1 MDGVWK
7 EGSLPRNYQKSKA
20 LAIASLAF
28 IAIAAVFAPSTRAQ
42 AQGRGPMAAPQSA
55 KPAFRATHYE
65 ISAILTP
72 VNQLLTA
79 HAKVD
84 FTATDTSRTV
94 RAELHQNLKVTA
106 VTDAAGKPLT
116 YDRDPLNPIVVVVTL
131 ADAVAPG
138 QSVTLNFDYLGPL
151 SNEENSPVPGLR
163 LASIR
168 NDGAYLLL
176 PSRWFPLTFYPSNRY
191 TAVFKIQV
199 PNNFLVAGS
208 GKTGPPDLVFEKV
221 EAPQQIRPGA
231 PPPAP
236 VAQKVFTFRDD
247 REENSGTFA
256 AGPYQMTPVEAGGL
270 KFSVLTFASSTQTAQ
285 LYGQD
290 AVKILT
296 EFSDSIGPLAD
307 PGMTIAEFPDLSV
320 AGFAGP
326 GLALVSQHQWD
337 PRGNTR
343 LLSRLIASQWFGV
356 GVMPASAADTWVT
369 DGLSSYCEVLYAGE
383 ANGKEAEDVAI
394 EEFAVGALMYE
405 NASPVTQAD
414 QLKPYTSEYL
424 SVVQDK
430 GALIFH
436 MINGMIGDELF
447 KPLLRDFYTR
457 FNGRNARVLDFE
469 NLAQEY
475 ADYKAAGRLPAPP
488 PQKLSPNAPPPAPPP
503 ATQTLTPFFAQWL
516 TSTGVPEFDVPYTV
530 YRTAKGFQV
539 IGKVKQNIDTFSM
552 PVEIEVETEGNPE
565 FKTIQ
570 VVGAET
576 PFEIDTFGRPKPG
589 GVLIDP
595 HDYMLKA
602 SPVLRIRAVIARGES
617 LAEVGKFVEAIN
629 EYQKALDIQKNNG
642 LALFRMGEA
651 FFFQKNYT
659 ASANSFRSALGGETD
674 TSTKWITCWS
684 HVYMG
689 KIYDVTGQRERA
701 VNEYRQ
707 AKNCRDTTSGVQTEA
722 DKYISQPYKEGQ

>member
-1 MDGVWK
+1 M
-7 EGSLPRNYQKSKA
+7 
-20 LAIASLAF
+20 
-28 IAIAAVFAPSTRAQ
+28 AP
-42 AQGRGPMAAPQSA
+42 PQSA

-65 ISAILTP
+65 INAVLTP
-72 VNQLLTA
+72 ATQLLVA
-79 HAKVD
+79 HAKVT
-84 FTATDTSRTV
+84 FVASDTSRLV
-94 RAELHQNLKVTA
+94 QAELHQNLKVTA
-106 VTDAAGKPLT
+106 VTDAANKPVNFE
-116 YDRDPLNPIVVVVTL
+116 RDPRNPIMVQVTL
-131 ADAVAPG
+131 NDVVAPG
-138 QSVTLNFDYLGPL
+138 QSVTLDFDYGGPL

-176 PSRWFPLTFYPSNRY
+176 PARWFPLTFFPSNRF

-199 PNNFLVAGS
+199 PNDFLVAGS
-208 GKTGPPDLVFEKV
+208 GKTGPPELAYEKTT
-221 EAPQQIRPGA
+221 APPVIRPGA
-231 PPPAP
+231 PPPVP
-236 VAQKVFTFRDD
+236 VAQKIFTFRDD
-247 REENSGTFA
+247 REENSGSFA
-256 AGPYQMTPVEAGGL
+256 AGPYQLTPVDAGGIKL
-270 KFSVLTFASSTQTAQ
+270 SVLTYASSAQAAQ

-290 AVKILT
+290 AAKIIT
-296 EFSDSIGPLAD
+296 EFSDTIGPLAD

-320 AGFAGP
+320 AGFSAP
-326 GLALVSQHQWD
+326 GLALISQHQWD
-337 PRGNTR
+337 PRGNTP

-369 DGLSSYCEVLYAGE
+369 DGLSTYCGALYAGE
-383 ANGKEAEDVAI
+383 AFGQADEDKAI

-405 NASPVTQAD
+405 NALPITQAD

-436 MINGMIGDELF
+436 MIDAMIGADLF

-457 FNGRNARVLDFE
+457 FNGRNAKVVDFE

-475 ADYKAAGRLPAPP
+475 ADYKAAGRTPVSAAT
-488 PQKLSPNAPPPAPPP
+488 KLSPNAAPPAPPP
-503 ATQTLTPFFAQWL
+503 ATQSLTPFFAQWIS
-516 TSTGVPEFDVPYTV
+516 STGVPEFVVPYTV

-539 IGKVKQNIDTFSM
+539 IGKIKQNIDTFSM
-552 PVEIEVETEGNPE
+552 PVEVEVQTEGNPE

-602 SPVLRIRAVIARGES
+602 SPNLRIRAIIARGES
-617 LAEVGKFVEAIN
+617 QAEVGKFVEAIN
-629 EYQKALDIQKNNG
+629 EYQRALDIQKNNG

-674 TSTKWITCWS
+674 ASTRWIGCWS

-689 KIYDVTGQRERA
+689 KIYDITGQRERA

-707 AKNCRDTTSGVQTEA
+707 AKNCRDNSGGVQSEA

>member
-1 MDGVWK
+1 MRWIFPK
-7 EGSLPRNYQKSKA
+7 FSFWA
-20 LAIASLAF
+20 LAPVAF
-28 IAIAAVFAPSTRAQ
+28 FILAAVIAPAARAQ
-42 AQGRGPMAAPQSA
+42 GGRGPMIAPQAS

-65 ISAILTP
+65 INAILTP
-72 VNQLLTA
+72 ANQLIEA

-84 FTATDTSRTV
+84 FTASDTSRTV
-94 RAELHQNLKVTA
+94 LVELHQNLKISA
-106 VTDAAGKPLT
+106 VTDAAGKPVAFE
-116 YDRDPLNPIVVVVTL
+116 RDSRNPLVVQVTL
-131 ADAVAPG
+131 NDPVAAG
-138 QSVTLNFDYLGPL
+138 QSVSLNFDYGGPL

-168 NDGAYLLL
+168 ADGAYLLL
-176 PSRWFPLTFYPSNRY
+176 PARWFPLTFYPSNRY

-199 PNNFLVAGS
+199 PNDFLVAGS
-208 GKTGPPDLVFEKV
+208 GKTGPPELVYEKAA
-221 EAPQQIRPGA
+221 APPVIRPGA

-236 VAQKVFTFRDD
+236 VAQKVFTFHDD
-247 REENSGTFA
+247 RAENSGSFA
-256 AGPYQMTPVEAGGL
+256 AGPYQLTPVDAAGVKL
-270 KFSVLTFASSTQTAQ
+270 SVLTFASSTQTAQ

-290 AVKILT
+290 AAKIIT
-296 EFSDSIGPLAD
+296 EFSDSIGPLQD
-307 PGMTIAEFPDLSV
+307 PTMTIAEFPDLSV

-356 GVMPASAADTWVT
+356 AVMPASAADTWVT
-369 DGLSSYCEVLYAGE
+369 DGLASYCEALYAGE
-383 ANGKEAEDVAI
+383 ANGKDAEDSAV
-394 EEFAVGALMYE
+394 EDFAVGALMYE
-405 NASPVTQAD
+405 NASPITQAD

-436 MINGMIGDELF
+436 MINAQIGDELF
-447 KPLLRDFYTR
+447 KPLLRDFYAR
-457 FNGRNARVLDFE
+457 FSGRNAKVVDFE

-475 ADYKAAGRLPAPP
+475 ADYKAAGRTPGVVAA
-488 PQKLSPNAPPPAPPP
+488 KLSPNAPPPAPPP
-503 ATQTLTPFFAQWL
+503 STQSLTPFFAQWL
-516 TSTGVPEFDVPYTV
+516 SSTGVPEFDVPYTV

-539 IGKVKQNIDTFSM
+539 IGKIKQSIDTFSM
-552 PVEIEVETEGNPE
+552 PVEVEVKTEGNPE
-565 FKTIQ
+565 FKTFQ

-576 PFEIDTFGRPKPG
+576 PFEVDTFGRPLPG
-589 GVLIDP
+589 GVIIDP

-602 SPVLRIRAVIARGES
+602 SPDLRIRAIIARGES
-617 LAEVGKFVEAIN
+617 LAEVGRFVEAIN

-642 LALFRMGEA
+642 LALFRMGES

-674 TSTKWITCWS
+674 ASTKWITCWS

-707 AKNCRDTTSGVQTEA
+707 AKNCRDNTGGVQQEA
-722 DKYISQPYKEGQ
+722 DKYISKPYKEGQ